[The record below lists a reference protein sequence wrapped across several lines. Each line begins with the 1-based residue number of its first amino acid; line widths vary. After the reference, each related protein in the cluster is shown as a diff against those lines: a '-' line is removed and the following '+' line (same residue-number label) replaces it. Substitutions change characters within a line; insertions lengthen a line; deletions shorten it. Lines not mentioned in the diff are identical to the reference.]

1 MVEDIDEAER
11 RITLGPGDAV
21 DEGEWRKFTEDAKKP
36 IGSLGEKLQKAL
48 ESKNQKR

>member
-1 MVEDIDEAER
+1 MVEEINEAER

-21 DEGEWRKFTEDAKKP
+21 DENEWRQFTQEEKKP

-48 ESKNQKR
+48 ESKNEGK